1 MCAIHCY
8 CMCAYMYYLLQVAGA
23 VLSAAAALVV
33 VLTLLAR
40 SPVYPGNTR

>member
-8 CMCAYMYYLLQVAGA
+8 YMCTYMYYLLQVAGA
-23 VLSAAAALVV
+23 VLSAAAVVVV

-40 SPVYPGNTR
+40 SPVCPGNTR